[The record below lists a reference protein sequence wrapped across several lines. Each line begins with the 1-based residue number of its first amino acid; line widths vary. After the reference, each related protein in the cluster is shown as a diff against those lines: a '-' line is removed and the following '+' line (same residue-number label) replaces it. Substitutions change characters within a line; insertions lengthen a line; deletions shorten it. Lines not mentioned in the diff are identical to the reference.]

1 MTKRNRSPAADV
13 KREAIKTAAKQLFST
28 NGYVA
33 TTMRQIAS
41 AVSMESGSLY
51 YHFSSKEELLS
62 VLLSEGNESLTEGA
76 KECLA
81 RNPDDPVMALR
92 EIIITHMRIVVE
104 DRTRFIIATTD
115 LNRLKS
121 DRRKKIVA
129 QRRNYEQIIENT
141 IEQGIQAGLFRPCD
155 VKVISYAIIAV
166 ANGVAF
172 WFNPRE
178 ELPLDEIARAQI
190 ALVLDGL
197 VVPEARSQGQ

>member
-1 MTKRNRSPAADV
+1 MTKRNRSPAADA
-13 KREAIKTAAKQLFST
+13 KREAIKTAAKRLFST
-28 NGYVA
+28 SGYVA

-51 YHFSSKEELLS
+51 YHFDSKEELLS
-62 VLLSEGNESLTEGA
+62 VLLSEGNESLIQGA

-81 RNPDDPVMALR
+81 DKPDDPVAALR
-92 EIIITHMRIVVE
+92 EIVNTHMRIVVE
-104 DRTRFIIATTD
+104 DRTRFMIATND

-129 QRRNYEQIIENT
+129 QRRSYEQIIENT
-141 IEQGIQAGLFRPCD
+141 IEQGIQAGLFVPCD
-155 VKVISYAIIAV
+155 VKIISYAIIAV
-166 ANGVAF
+166 ANGIAF

-178 ELPLDEIARAQI
+178 ALSLDEIARAQI

-197 VVPEARSQGQ
+197 VIRRLGR